1 MTENT
6 SIIQI
11 IQTMVQNNE
20 PEETIIKT
28 LESLS
33 VSREQAKR
41 LLLIAQA
48 DTFTLLQS
56 EINKIVD
63 REVAEKQSE
72 IEKRANIF
80 VNNLLKEQQKNVEA
94 NIEKEFLKHK
104 LKLATEQENF
114 QKNVNETISKIAKLN
129 EDVFLDSKENKK
141 MIDTIQRDLTET
153 KLKGIKLR
161 RSIARNLLMAFG
173 IINLILAFGLVIVN
187 ITTTLNLDIITGAV
201 VVALI
206 GAIIIYLSTNM

>member
-1 MTENT
+1 MVENT

-28 LESLS
+28 LESLN

-72 IEKRANIF
+72 IEKRANVF
-80 VNNLLKEQQKNVEA
+80 VNNLLKEQQKTVE
-94 NIEKEFLKHK
+94 NNLEKEFLKHK

-114 QKNVNETISKIAKLN
+114 QKNVNDTISKIAKLN

-141 MIDTIQRDLTET
+141 MIDIIQRDLTET
-153 KLKGIKLR
+153 KLKGIRLR
-161 RSIARNLLMAFG
+161 RSIARNLLMVFG
-173 IINLILAFGLVIVN
+173 IINLLLALLIIIAN
-187 ITTTLNLDIITGAV
+187 IANPLNLDLITGAV
-201 VVALI
+201 VVTLI

>member
-80 VNNLLKEQQKNVEA
+80 VNNLLKEQQKTVEV
-94 NIEKEFLKHK
+94 NLEKEFLKHK
-104 LKLATEQENF
+104 LKLATDQENF
-114 QKNVNETISKIAKLN
+114 QKNVNDTISKIAKLN

-161 RSIARNLLMAFG
+161 RSIARNLLMVFG
-173 IINLILAFGLVIVN
+173 IINLLLALGIVVIN
-187 ITTTLNLDIITGAV
+187 ITNPLNLDMITGAV
-201 VVALI
+201 VVSLI

>member
-1 MTENT
+1 MVENT

-28 LESLS
+28 LESLN

-63 REVAEKQSE
+63 REVAKKQSE
-72 IEKRANIF
+72 IEKRANVF
-80 VNNLLKEQQKNVEA
+80 VNNLLKEQQKTVE
-94 NIEKEFLKHK
+94 NNLEKEFLKHK

-114 QKNVNETISKIAKLN
+114 QTSVNETISKIAKLN

-141 MIDTIQRDLTET
+141 MIDIIQRDLTET
-153 KLKGIKLR
+153 KLKGIRLR
-161 RSIARNLLMAFG
+161 RSIARNLLMVFG
-173 IINLILAFGLVIVN
+173 IINLLLALLIIIAN
-187 ITTTLNLDIITGAV
+187 IANPLNLDLITGAV
-201 VVALI
+201 VVTLI

>member
-28 LESLS
+28 LESLN

-63 REVAEKQSE
+63 REVTKKQNE

-80 VNNLLKEQQKNVEA
+80 VNNLLKDQQKNVE
-94 NIEKEFLKHK
+94 NNLEKEFLKHK
-104 LKLATEQENF
+104 LKLATDQENF

-141 MIDTIQRDLTET
+141 MINTIQRDLTET

-161 RSIARNLLMAFG
+161 RSITRNLLLVFG
-173 IINLILAFGLVIVN
+173 IINLLLALGIVVVN
-187 ITTTLNLDIITGAV
+187 ITNPLNLDMITGAV
-201 VVALI
+201 VVSLI
-206 GAIIIYLSTNM
+206 GAIIIYLSTNL

>member
-1 MTENT
+1 MAENK

-20 PEETIIKT
+20 PEEKIITT
-28 LESLS
+28 LESLN
-33 VSREQAKR
+33 VSKEQAKR

-63 REVAEKQSE
+63 QEVSAKQLE

-80 VNNLLKEQQKNVEA
+80 VNNLLKEQQKTVE
-94 NIEKEFLKHK
+94 NNLEKEFLKHK
-104 LKLATEQENF
+104 LKLATDQENF
-114 QKNVNETISKIAKLN
+114 QQNVDGTIAKIAALN
-129 EDVFLDSKENKK
+129 EDVFLQSKENKK

-153 KLKGIKLR
+153 KLKGIRLR
-161 RSIARNLLMAFG
+161 RSIARNLLLAFG
-173 IINLILAFGLVIVN
+173 IINLLLAFGIVLVN
-187 ITTTLNLDIITGAV
+187 ITNTLNLDMLTGAV